1 MKGENANI
9 SPDIMIELIA
19 ITIISK
25 NNKKLGNTNEII
37 VNEKTNILEK
47 NTMKNTILKE
57 KIVEEKIN
65 NIWVLEIPKINL
77 IANISEGTSKEVLE
91 DFIGHFEETRERI
104 WKYSFSSS

>member
-1 MKGENANI
+1 MV
-9 SPDIMIELIA
+9 L
-19 ITIISK
+19 ITIFFILINYSSK
-25 NNKKLGNTNEII
+25 NNKKLENTNEII
-37 VNEKTNILEK
+37 VNEKTNILEE
-47 NTMKNTILKE
+47 NTKKNTILKE

-91 DFIGHFEETRERI
+91 NFIGHFEETRERI

>member
-1 MKGENANI
+1 
-9 SPDIMIELIA
+9 
-19 ITIISK
+19 
-25 NNKKLGNTNEII
+25 
-37 VNEKTNILEK
+37 
-47 NTMKNTILKE
+47 MKNTILKE

-91 DFIGHFEETRERI
+91 NFIGHFEETRERI

>member
-1 MKGENANI
+1 MV
-9 SPDIMIELIA
+9 L
-19 ITIISK
+19 ITIFFTLINYSSK
-25 NNKKLGNTNEII
+25 NNKKLENTNEII
-37 VNEKTNILEK
+37 VNEKTNILEE

-91 DFIGHFEETRERI
+91 NFIGHFEETRERI

>member
-1 MKGENANI
+1 MV
-9 SPDIMIELIA
+9 L
-19 ITIISK
+19 ITIFFILINYSSK
-25 NNKKLGNTNEII
+25 NNKKLEKTNEII
-37 VNEKTNILEK
+37 VNEKTNILEE

-57 KIVEEKIN
+57 KLVEEKIN

-91 DFIGHFEETRERI
+91 NFIGHFEETRERI

>member
-1 MKGENANI
+1 MV
-9 SPDIMIELIA
+9 L
-19 ITIISK
+19 ITIFFILINYSSK
-25 NNKKLGNTNEII
+25 NNKKLENTNEII

-57 KIVEEKIN
+57 KLVEEKIN

-91 DFIGHFEETRERI
+91 NFIGHFEETRERI

>member
-1 MKGENANI
+1 MV
-9 SPDIMIELIA
+9 L
-19 ITIISK
+19 ITIFFILINYSSK
-25 NNKKLGNTNEII
+25 NNKKLENTNEII
-37 VNEKTNILEK
+37 VNEKTNILEE

-57 KIVEEKIN
+57 KLVEEKIN

-91 DFIGHFEETRERI
+91 NFIGHFEETRERI

>member
-1 MKGENANI
+1 MV
-9 SPDIMIELIA
+9 L
-19 ITIISK
+19 ITIFFILINYSSK
-25 NNKKLGNTNEII
+25 NNKKLENTNEII
-37 VNEKTNILEK
+37 VNEKTNILEE

-91 DFIGHFEETRERI
+91 NFIGHFEETRERI

>member
-1 MKGENANI
+1 MV
-9 SPDIMIELIA
+9 L
-19 ITIISK
+19 ITIFFIFINYSSK
-25 NNKKLGNTNEII
+25 NNKKLENTNEII
-37 VNEKTNILEK
+37 VNEKTNILEE

-91 DFIGHFEETRERI
+91 NFIGHFEETRERI

>member
-1 MKGENANI
+1 MV
-9 SPDIMIELIA
+9 L
-19 ITIISK
+19 ITIFFILINYSSK
-25 NNKKLGNTNEII
+25 NNKKLENTNEII
-37 VNEKTNILEK
+37 VNEKTNILEENK
-47 NTMKNTILKE
+47 MKNTILKE

-91 DFIGHFEETRERI
+91 NFIGHFEETRERI

>member
-1 MKGENANI
+1 
-9 SPDIMIELIA
+9 MINYS
-19 ITIISK
+19 SK
-25 NNKKLGNTNEII
+25 NNKKLENTNEII

-91 DFIGHFEETRERI
+91 NFIGHFEETRERI

>member
-1 MKGENANI
+1 MV
-9 SPDIMIELIA
+9 L
-19 ITIISK
+19 ITIFFILINYSSK
-25 NNKKLGNTNEII
+25 NNKKLENTNEII

-91 DFIGHFEETRERI
+91 NFIGHFEETRERI

>member
-1 MKGENANI
+1 MFFI
-9 SPDIMIELIA
+9 LINYS
-19 ITIISK
+19 SK
-25 NNKKLGNTNEII
+25 NNKKLENTNEII

-91 DFIGHFEETRERI
+91 NFIGHFEETRERI